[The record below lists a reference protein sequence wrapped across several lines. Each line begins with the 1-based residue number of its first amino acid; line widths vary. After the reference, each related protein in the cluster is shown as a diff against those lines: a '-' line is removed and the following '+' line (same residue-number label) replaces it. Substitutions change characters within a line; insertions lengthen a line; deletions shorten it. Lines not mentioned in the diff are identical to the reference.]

1 LAAKKF
7 RRSRAALT
15 IVTAIAGAVLALGL
29 AGPAGAAPDDGEWDP
44 TLPKVPSAGAPGDPI
59 AIANASLA
67 ATAQATQITMDLGR
81 KFLASIGLGGTPV
94 ASVAPGRVRGAQAI
108 EYVIR
113 RGGSQLGV
121 PYSWGGGKPNGPSRG
136 VDSGAGTV
144 GFDCSGFTQYAFAGV
159 GVLIPKYS
167 GDQYN
172 VGRKVPVNQA
182 KRGDLLFWGPGGSQH
197 VAIYLGNGRMLESS
211 GSAGKVTVSPVRTA
225 GLQPYAVRI
234 IES

>member
-1 LAAKKF
+1 MLRRLVLSLIAA
-7 RRSRAALT
+7 A
-15 IVTAIAGAVLALGL
+15 AVLIGTAV
-29 AGPAGAAPDDGEWDP
+29 PAGAQPEAGQWDP
-44 TLPKVPSAGAPGDPI
+44 TLPKLISAGAPGDPL

-67 ATAQATQITMDLGR
+67 ATAQATQVTMDLGR
-81 KFLASIGLGGTPV
+81 KFLQTIGLAPKDAPAT
-94 ASVAPGRVRGAQAI
+94 VAPGFVRGPAAI

-113 RGGSQLGV
+113 RGGSQMGT
-121 PYSWGGGKPNGPSRG
+121 PYSWGGGKPTGPSRG
-136 VDSGAGTV
+136 IDSGANTV
-144 GFDCSGFTQYAFAGV
+144 GYDCSGFTQFSYAGV

-172 VGRKVPVNQA
+172 TGRKVPLSQA

-197 VAIYLGNGRMLESS
+197 VAIYLGNGKMLESS

-225 GLQPYAVRI
+225 GLQPHVARI

>member
-1 LAAKKF
+1 MRRFLVSLIAA
-7 RRSRAALT
+7 AAMLF
-15 IVTAIAGAVLALGL
+15 GAA
-29 AGPAGAAPDDGEWDP
+29 APAGAQPAAGQWDP
-44 TLPKVPSAGAPGDPI
+44 TLPKLISAGAPGDPL

-67 ATAQATQITMDLGR
+67 ATAQATQVTMDLGR
-81 KFLASIGLGGTPV
+81 KFLQTIGLAPKDAP
-94 ASVAPGRVRGAQAI
+94 ASVAPGFVRGPAAI

-113 RGGSQLGV
+113 RGGSQMGT
-121 PYSWGGGKPNGPSRG
+121 PYSWGGGKPTGPSRG
-136 VDSGAGTV
+136 IDSGANIV
-144 GFDCSGFTQYAFAGV
+144 GYDCSGFTQFSYAGV

-172 VGRKVPVNQA
+172 TGRKVPVSQA

-197 VAIYLGNGRMLESS
+197 VAIYLGNGKMLESS

-225 GLQPYAVRI
+225 GLQPHVARI